1 MEFSKSKTDEYYGAK
16 CIEQMLEIYMNPDN
30 NIMIL
35 DLESPFSPN
44 LRAQSNIMPFNTKE
58 LNLDAIQFLLKELKL
73 RRNDERTTVYEA
85 YVAMLM
91 RDKNMID
98 KAVGSLQD
106 ILSKSQ
112 ENVSAWV
119 ALAIANMITL
129 KTQEVKTNLK
139 FIEKTSL
146 NIKYYND
153 YERGILIYA
162 YLMLITENFKKAE
175 ELLMKVISELNV
187 SQSNFLLNIS
197 FY

>member
-1 MEFSKSKTDEYYGAK
+1 MVEFSKSKTDEDYGAK

-35 DLESPFSPN
+35 DLESPFSNN
-44 LRAQSNIMPFNTKE
+44 LRAQSNILPFNTKD
-58 LNLDAIQFLLKELKL
+58 LNLDAIQFLLKELTL

-85 YVAMLM
+85 YVAMLK
-91 RDKNMID
+91 RDKNLIQ
-98 KAVGSLQD
+98 KAIGNLQD
-106 ILSKSQ
+106 ILTKSQ

-153 YERGILIYA
+153 YERGILIFA
-162 YLMLITENFKKAE
+162 YLMMITENFKKAE
-175 ELLMKVISELNV
+175 ELLLKVINELNV
-187 SQSNFLLNIS
+187 SQSKI
-197 FY
+197 